1 MGFTDSVTQSPFDH
15 DNGKGAYGSGA
26 VPSRYEHALS
36 EEQDERVR
44 LWALLS
50 HMTALSAFAGIPF
63 GNIMAPLIIWIWK
76 RRAHPFIKAH
86 CRESLN
92 FQISMSLYIVL
103 SFILCLAL
111 IGFVLLA
118 ALCIADI
125 VLIVIAS
132 LKADKGAVYRY
143 PMTLRMIRSHQY
155 EK

>member
-1 MGFTDSVTQSPFDH
+1 MGFADSVNQSPFDH

-50 HMTALSAFAGIPF
+50 HMTALSLFAGIPF
-63 GNIMAPLIIWIWK
+63 GNIIAPLIIWIWK
-76 RRAHPFIKAH
+76 RRTHPFIEAH
-86 CRESLN
+86 CKESLN

-111 IGFVLLA
+111 IGFVFVA
-118 ALCIADI
+118 ALCITNIAL
-125 VLIVIAS
+125 VVVAS
-132 LKADKGAVYRY
+132 LNADRGRSHRY
-143 PMTLRMIRSHQY
+143 PMTFRFIR
-155 EK
+155 